1 MDTPKSSV
9 FVDKYLTPVSIL
21 VGALLIAAVFYFGH
35 GTTPAG
41 QQAQQAAG
49 TADISKVKVEGEPYI
64 GNANAPITVAL
75 YYDYQCPF
83 CKQFEEQVMP
93 QLNDKYIATGKVK
106 VILKDFQFL
115 GNDSTTGAL
124 FGRAMWEAYPD
135 HYYEWFKAMAAAQD
149 EEGDKGFGNL
159 DTIKTL
165 TAKINGV
172 DVAKVEKLM
181 NDKKTE
187 YQAAID
193 ADKAEGAAMGING
206 TPSVIVG
213 TKLFTA
219 LTPAAFFSG
228 ISAAIDAGGK

>member
-1 MDTPKSSV
+1 
-9 FVDKYLTPVSIL
+9 
-21 VGALLIAAVFYFGH
+21 
-35 GTTPAG
+35 
-41 QQAQQAAG
+41 
-49 TADISKVKVEGEPYI
+49 
-64 GNANAPITVAL
+64 
-75 YYDYQCPF
+75 
-83 CKQFEEQVMP
+83 
-93 QLNDKYIATGKVK
+93 
-106 VILKDFQFL
+106 
-115 GNDSTTGAL
+115 
-124 FGRAMWEAYPD
+124 MWEAYPD